1 MRGKRTVGMVVA
13 LLLIAGAAGIGVY
26 AARRYGSRGDLSGGV
41 PPAMVAATVN
51 GRAIHKTTVE
61 ESYGLRLAIAQEN
74 HKLMQEANPGGEPVT
89 APAPPTREEIL
100 QELIRR
106 EVLLQEAERL
116 GLTATDEEVDA
127 YYKALDESL
136 AQTSPDN
143 AQMVLEIMN
152 EFLKDSGMTYDEYR
166 ETVEYEQT
174 RKELSIQKLYD
185 DQLAGEFDRQRAAQ
199 EYTDELVTKA
209 DIEIY

>member
-26 AARRYGSRGDLSGGV
+26 AARRYSSRGDLSGGV

-51 GRAIHKTTVE
+51 GRAIHKITVE
-61 ESYGLRLAIAQEN
+61 QSYGLRLAIAQEN

-89 APAPPTREEIL
+89 APAPPTKEEIL
-100 QELIRR
+100 QELIRH

-127 YYKALDESL
+127 YYSALEESFSE
-136 AQTSPDN
+136 ASPDD
-143 AQMVLEIMN
+143 AQMVQKIMD
-152 EFLKDSGMTYDEYR
+152 EFLKEKNMTYDEYR

-185 DQLAGEFDRQRAAQ
+185 DQLAGAFDRQRAAR
-199 EYTDELVTKA
+199 EYTDGLVAKA